1 MWLFALTAGLIVG
14 TVDTLVMVPLPF
26 PSREAKRTAM
36 TAAFI
41 ERFFLGFVVG
51 PVAAGLDANGI
62 LVGAALGLGF
72 SVPTALITKSYVPII
87 ALGLV
92 GGVAVGVAY
101 VVVY

>member
-1 MWLFALTAGLIVG
+1 MWLFALIAGLIVG

-26 PSREAKRTAM
+26 PSPEAKRTAM
-36 TAAFI
+36 IAAFI

-62 LVGAALGLGF
+62 LVGAVLGLGF
-72 SVPTALITKSYVPII
+72 SVPTALVTKSYVPII